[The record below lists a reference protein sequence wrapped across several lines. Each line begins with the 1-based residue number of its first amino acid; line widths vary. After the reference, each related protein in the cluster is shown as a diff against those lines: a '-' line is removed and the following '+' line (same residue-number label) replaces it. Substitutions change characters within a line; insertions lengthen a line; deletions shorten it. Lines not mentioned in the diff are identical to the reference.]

1 MTQRAVDAGVSAL
14 DSLVRS
20 QIEKMDVDAGLKSL
34 LIYIVDNG
42 RALID
47 FSIEY
52 SRQKSGGKITPD
64 ELMIAFLKSRGESLA
79 QFGIT
84 FIDNETI
91 ADLAALLDFLR
102 NAHSSLKYSS
112 TGPIG
117 VTLTVGFLVNHFSVF
132 LCNFTP
138 AQRAFYELFLKK
150 AEVRVHNISPR
161 FDQDIAPQ
169 LEQVRH

>member
-1 MTQRAVDAGVSAL
+1 MTQRAVDAGVGAL

-20 QIEKMDVDAGLKSL
+20 QIETMDIDSELKAL
-34 LIYIVDNG
+34 MIYIVDNG

-52 SRQKSGGKITPD
+52 SRQKSAGKIKPD

-79 QFGIT
+79 NFGIT
-84 FIDNETI
+84 FIGSETV

-102 NAHSSLKYSS
+102 NANSSLKYSS

-117 VTLTVGFLVNHFSVF
+117 VALTVGFIVNHFSVF

-150 AEVRVHNISPR
+150 AEVTVHNISPR
-161 FDQDIAPQ
+161 LDQEASPK